1 MFWTET
7 NTSSSSRRAAT
18 LIQSIWRMF
27 VAKMIAYDYME
38 RRHRAARVRAHA
50 SARKIQ
56 RWFHGFSVRKLLQGA
71 VHTAVAQATMEKAK
85 RTDAS
90 IL

>member
-1 MFWTET
+1 
-7 NTSSSSRRAAT
+7 
-18 LIQSIWRMF
+18 MF
-27 VAKMIAYDYME
+27 VAKTIAYDYME
-38 RRHRAARVRAHA
+38 RRHRAVQMRAYA

-85 RTDAS
+85 ETDAA